1 MEKKIIRAADYL
13 PKPNNDSDG
22 QDFALPTSDQLLLTL
37 FGEMPNYNNQ
47 KYEGIW
53 QDVFNTEDADGIS
66 YCLENGVDVMNDGE
80 PVAGW
85 RDIAVML
92 KAVERGLVKMEGTD
106 E

>member
-22 QDFALPTSDQLLLTL
+22 QDFVLPTSDQLLLTL

-47 KYEGIW
+47 KYEDIW
-53 QDVFNTEDADGIS
+53 QEVFNAEDADGIS
-66 YCLENGVDVMNDGE
+66 YCLEHGVDVMNDGE
-80 PVAGW
+80 PVPGW
-85 RDIAVML
+85 RDIVVML
-92 KAVERGLVKMEGTD
+92 KAVEQGLIKMESKH